1 MGSEIGV
8 KVNPG
13 MLKPLKR
20 GALFP
25 LALKKFI
32 HLKKKPTTRWNKW
45 KKERQRDSHTPTQR
59 EKERMKMSIKMTLFK
74 F

>member
-1 MGSEIGV
+1 MGPEIGV

-25 LALKKFI
+25 LALKKNY
-32 HLKKKPTTRWNKW
+32 P
-45 KKERQRDSHTPTQR
+45 P
-59 EKERMKMSIKMTLFK
+59 EKEANNKME
-74 F
+74 